1 LGHAWPQKSRG
12 SVKLKEYRRQSYRYY
27 FKARAPVRRLQQ
39 LLQNATAAAPKRY
52 SSCSKTLQLLS
63 QTATAVVSRCYGGS
77 SHGHTWRA
85 LNHPSGA
92 DFTVESTHC
101 TRRTFPS
108 HQDRDRQ
115 FRGLFGELRFALHVA
130 VCKFCM
136 NTTATLCCF
145 LTQRNGVSQWESNVL
160 ADTR

>member
-1 LGHAWPQKSRG
+1 MATKVSWLRQAQRIPPPKLPLLFQGEG
-12 SVKLKEYRRQSYRYY
+12 SCPKT
-27 FKARAPVRRLQQ
+27 
-39 LLQNATAAAPKRY
+39 TAAAPKRN

-77 SHGHTWRA
+77 SHGHTWSA